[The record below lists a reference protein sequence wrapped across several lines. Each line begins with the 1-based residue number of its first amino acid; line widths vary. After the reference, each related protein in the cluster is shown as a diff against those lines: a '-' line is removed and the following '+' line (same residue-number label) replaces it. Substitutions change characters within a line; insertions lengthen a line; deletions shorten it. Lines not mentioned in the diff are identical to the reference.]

1 MENASEDPNAPG
13 ALMLPPG
20 EIERW
25 VRDFHDERAR
35 SGGWPTIYV
44 RKRDAS
50 NIALLLADEEETV
63 SGFDAVGL
71 GAAPRGHQHFAAPAP
86 AEIPTR
92 RRQGREE
99 GGHGPRRARLPGHR
113 LRDHVRARAPAA
125 RRHVLA
131 ARALLQLQ
139 GRRRVAVAVAGR
151 VQRVDRRRGRH
162 FWEAALRARLH
173 DGAAGHSHFVE
184 EAIVARDWLE

>member
-1 MENASEDPNAPG
+1 MENTSEDPNAPG

-71 GAAPRGHQHFAAPAP
+71 GAK
-86 AEIPTR
+86 
-92 RRQGREE
+92 
-99 GGHGPRRARLPGHR
+99 
-113 LRDHVRARAPAA
+113 AA
-125 RRHVLA
+125 RNSK
-131 ARALLQLQ
+131 
-139 GRRRVAVAVAGR
+139 
-151 VQRVDRRRGRH
+151 
-162 FWEAALRARLH
+162 F
-173 DGAAGHSHFVE
+173 DGPQHGFPHTQATRS
-184 EAIVARDWLE
+184 

>member
-25 VRDFHDERAR
+25 VRDFQDERAR

-71 GAAPRGHQHFAAPAP
+71 GAAPRCGVAPL
-86 AEIPTR
+86 
-92 RRQGREE
+92 
-99 GGHGPRRARLPGHR
+99 H
-113 LRDHVRARAPAA
+113 
-125 RRHVLA
+125 
-131 ARALLQLQ
+131 
-139 GRRRVAVAVAGR
+139 GRRRVARPPGVA
-151 VQRVDRRRGRH
+151 D
-162 FWEAALRARLH
+162 
-173 DGAAGHSHFVE
+173 
-184 EAIVARDWLE
+184 

>member
-71 GAAPRGHQHFAAPAP
+71 GAAPRGHQNFAAPAT
-86 AEIPTR
+86 AEISHAQATR
-92 RRQGREE
+92 
-99 GGHGPRRARLPGHR
+99 
-113 LRDHVRARAPAA
+113 
-125 RRHVLA
+125 
-131 ARALLQLQ
+131 
-139 GRRRVAVAVAGR
+139 
-151 VQRVDRRRGRH
+151 
-162 FWEAALRARLH
+162 
-173 DGAAGHSHFVE
+173 S
-184 EAIVARDWLE
+184 

>member
-71 GAAPRGHQHFAAPAP
+71 GAAPRGTQNLKERGAVRDCGREGGRLPAP
-86 AEIPTR
+86 
-92 RRQGREE
+92 
-99 GGHGPRRARLPGHR
+99 
-113 LRDHVRARAPAA
+113 
-125 RRHVLA
+125 
-131 ARALLQLQ
+131 
-139 GRRRVAVAVAGR
+139 
-151 VQRVDRRRGRH
+151 RRGQ
-162 FWEAALRARLH
+162 FL
-173 DGAAGHSHFVE
+173 
-184 EAIVARDWLE
+184 

>member
-25 VRDFHDERAR
+25 VRDFQDERAR

-71 GAAPRGHQHFAAPAP
+71 GAAPRGNQLFATAQ
-86 AEIPTR
+86 IPTR
-92 RRQGREE
+92 
-99 GGHGPRRARLPGHR
+99 
-113 LRDHVRARAPAA
+113 
-125 RRHVLA
+125 
-131 ARALLQLQ
+131 LQAT
-139 GRRRVAVAVAGR
+139 R
-151 VQRVDRRRGRH
+151 
-162 FWEAALRARLH
+162 
-173 DGAAGHSHFVE
+173 S
-184 EAIVARDWLE
+184 

>member
-1 MENASEDPNAPG
+1 MENTSEDPNAPG

-71 GAAPRGHQHFAAPAP
+71 GAAPRGHQNS
-86 AEIPTR
+86 R
-92 RRQGREE
+92 RPPRSTSRGSAS
-99 GGHGPRRARLPGHR
+99 GPRRSTASTSRTSACSR
-113 LRDHVRARAPAA
+113 
-125 RRHVLA
+125 
-131 ARALLQLQ
+131 
-139 GRRRVAVAVAGR
+139 
-151 VQRVDRRRGRH
+151 
-162 FWEAALRARLH
+162 
-173 DGAAGHSHFVE
+173 
-184 EAIVARDWLE
+184 

>member
-1 MENASEDPNAPG
+1 METTIQDPNAPG

-71 GAAPRGHQHFAAPAP
+71 GAAPRGHQGGDRGARLARVSAVVGSRR
-86 AEIPTR
+86 TR
-92 RRQGREE
+92 RR
-99 GGHGPRRARLPGHR
+99 
-113 LRDHVRARAPAA
+113 
-125 RRHVLA
+125 RHPQVTK
-131 ARALLQLQ
+131 
-139 GRRRVAVAVAGR
+139 
-151 VQRVDRRRGRH
+151 
-162 FWEAALRARLH
+162 
-173 DGAAGHSHFVE
+173 
-184 EAIVARDWLE
+184 

>member
-71 GAAPRGHQHFAAPAP
+71 GAAPRGHHGRRAAVEERGAVRRCGREGGRLPAP
-86 AEIPTR
+86 
-92 RRQGREE
+92 GR
-99 GGHGPRRARLPGHR
+99 GQFL
-113 LRDHVRARAPAA
+113 
-125 RRHVLA
+125 
-131 ARALLQLQ
+131 
-139 GRRRVAVAVAGR
+139 
-151 VQRVDRRRGRH
+151 
-162 FWEAALRARLH
+162 
-173 DGAAGHSHFVE
+173 
-184 EAIVARDWLE
+184 

>member
-1 MENASEDPNAPG
+1 MENNASEDPNAPG

-71 GAAPRGHQHFAAPAP
+71 GAAPTQKRKWR
-86 AEIPTR
+86 T
-92 RRQGREE
+92 
-99 GGHGPRRARLPGHR
+99 RARTRTPP
-113 LRDHVRARAPAA
+113 AR
-125 RRHVLA
+125 
-131 ARALLQLQ
+131 
-139 GRRRVAVAVAGR
+139 
-151 VQRVDRRRGRH
+151 
-162 FWEAALRARLH
+162 
-173 DGAAGHSHFVE
+173 
-184 EAIVARDWLE
+184 

>member
-1 MENASEDPNAPG
+1 METTIQDPNAPG

-63 SGFDAVGL
+63 SATTL
-71 GAAPRGHQHFAAPAP
+71 AGARRTPVSAPFLAWLEALPEQA
-86 AEIPTR
+86 R
-92 RRQGREE
+92 RRFAHPVTQREWTE
-99 GGHGPRRARLPGHR
+99 AR
-113 LRDHVRARAPAA
+113 DSAA
-125 RRHVLA
+125 S
-131 ARALLQLQ
+131 
-139 GRRRVAVAVAGR
+139 
-151 VQRVDRRRGRH
+151 
-162 FWEAALRARLH
+162 AALAEC
-173 DGAAGHSHFVE
+173 GVG
-184 EAIVARDWLE
+184 

>member
-71 GAAPRGHQHFAAPAP
+71 GAAPRGNQQFATVVGSRR
-86 AEIPTR
+86 TR
-92 RRQGREE
+92 RR
-99 GGHGPRRARLPGHR
+99 
-113 LRDHVRARAPAA
+113 
-125 RRHVLA
+125 RHPT
-131 ARALLQLQ
+131 
-139 GRRRVAVAVAGR
+139 
-151 VQRVDRRRGRH
+151 
-162 FWEAALRARLH
+162 
-173 DGAAGHSHFVE
+173 SH
-184 EAIVARDWLE
+184 

>member
-25 VRDFHDERAR
+25 VRDFQDERAR

-71 GAAPRGHQHFAAPAP
+71 GAAPRGNPHFA
-86 AEIPTR
+86 TN
-92 RRQGREE
+92 
-99 GGHGPRRARLPGHR
+99 L
-113 LRDHVRARAPAA
+113 
-125 RRHVLA
+125 
-131 ARALLQLQ
+131 
-139 GRRRVAVAVAGR
+139 
-151 VQRVDRRRGRH
+151 
-162 FWEAALRARLH
+162 
-173 DGAAGHSHFVE
+173 SHFVE